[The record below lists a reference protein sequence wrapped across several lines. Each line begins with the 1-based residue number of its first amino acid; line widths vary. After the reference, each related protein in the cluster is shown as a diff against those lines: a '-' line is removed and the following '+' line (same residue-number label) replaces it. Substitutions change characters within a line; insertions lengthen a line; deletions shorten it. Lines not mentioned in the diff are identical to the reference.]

1 MWTRY
6 KQQPTG
12 RDTWISPRHEK
23 LNTISLDIKHNILIR
38 ITLPFRNSRRR
49 KRQRID
55 MQNLLNIQIHTSA
68 GSYTAYTEKQSSVFT
83 KLPGFYLVNARSLLP
98 KVDAPRYPSQT
109 GK

>member
-1 MWTRY
+1 
-6 KQQPTG
+6 
-12 RDTWISPRHEK
+12 
-23 LNTISLDIKHNILIR
+23 
-38 ITLPFRNSRRR
+38 
-49 KRQRID
+49 